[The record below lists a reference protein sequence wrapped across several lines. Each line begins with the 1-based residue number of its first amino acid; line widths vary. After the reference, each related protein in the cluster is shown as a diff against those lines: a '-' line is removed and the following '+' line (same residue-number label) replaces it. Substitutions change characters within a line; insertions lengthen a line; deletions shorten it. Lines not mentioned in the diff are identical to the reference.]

1 MPNGKYNGQKLT
13 FSAKEIELPGNQ
25 SSAVITFDA
34 ICFSR
39 PNPVEYSWKLDRD
52 STWSSWQVEDYAV
65 LSDLSDGENIFFV
78 KARIKGLPVDVLP
91 LAEIKVV
98 VDIAI
103 YRQPWFFP
111 TLFLIVSLIGILLL
125 FSAILKT
132 CGSCISATTNS
143 ARGLRFSAT

>member
-1 MPNGKYNGQKLT
+1 M
-13 FSAKEIELPGNQ
+13 
-25 SSAVITFDA
+25 
-34 ICFSR
+34 
-39 PNPVEYSWKLDRD
+39 
-52 STWSSWQVEDYAV
+52 
-65 LSDLSDGENIFFV
+65 FFV

-132 CGSCISATTNS
+132 KQAGREAKVFQVQAIQSQMNPHFIFNVLASLQSMILKANVSKANDYLVKLADLVRGFLEASAGTGNLKNPKSTE
-143 ARGLRFSAT
+143 GHVTIKE